1 MIYFSE
7 FQGRKVNTEDNI
19 FIGILEDVIFLAS
32 ENPQIT
38 KLVVRTPKR
47 EKLMIPIRFL
57 IKDNGGIVVQK
68 GFISEEMIE
77 NELSLLKNLLDKQI
91 IDLTGNKIV
100 RVNDVMIQEKP
111 TYYISGVDIGFLGIL
126 RWFKLEKFFWKLISV
141 SGRKITSDFLSWA
154 DIQPLELARG
164 TVVLKQKEDKLK
176 KLRPEDLADHLE
188 KTNIENVD
196 KILKILD
203 EKFAADVINSLN
215 INYQTALFKSFSADK
230 AARILNLI
238 DPDEAV
244 DILLTLSPHRR
255 EVIIEHLDPVTK
267 KHVQHLMRLSK
278 TPIGEKLTTDFL
290 SVSPDNTVSEVIDK
304 LRRETPDFPFI
315 TYVYVINKENKLIG
329 VFSLHELLL
338 QQSDA
343 IVYKFMMPNII
354 VAHLTTPE
362 EIVIKRMYKY
372 KIQAI
377 PVIDENQQILGIVT
391 FDSAAEF
398 ILNIL

>member
-7 FQGRKVNTEDNI
+7 LQGRKVNTEDNI
-19 FIGILEDVIFLAS
+19 FIGLLEDVIFLAS

-38 KLVVRTPKR
+38 KLVIRTPKK
-47 EKLMIPIRFL
+47 EKLIIPIRFL

-68 GFISEEMIE
+68 GFISQEMEE

-91 IDLTGNKIV
+91 IDLIGNKIV

-126 RWFKLEKFFWKLISV
+126 RWFKMEKFFWKLIGV
-141 SGRKITSDFLSWA
+141 SGKKITSDFLSWA

-164 TVVLKQKEDKLK
+164 TVVLKQKEGKLK

-188 KTNIENVD
+188 RTNIENVD
-196 KILKILD
+196 KVLKILD
-203 EKFAADVINSLN
+203 EEFAADVINSLN
-215 INYQTALFKSFSADK
+215 INYQTALFKNFSSDK

-244 DILLTLSPHRR
+244 DILLTLLPHRR
-255 EVIIEHLDPVTK
+255 ETIIERLDTATK
-267 KHVQHLMRLSK
+267 KQIQHLLRLCKS
-278 TPIGEKLTTDFL
+278 PIGEKLTTDFL
-290 SVSPDNTVSEVIDK
+290 SVSPDNTVIEVIDK
-304 LRRETPDFPFI
+304 LRRETSDFPFLSYI
-315 TYVYVINKENKLIG
+315 YVVNKEKKLIG

-338 QQSDA
+338 QQSDT
-343 IVYKFMMPNII
+343 IVYKFMVPNVI

-372 KIQAI
+372 RIQAI
-377 PVIDENQQILGIVT
+377 PVIDESQQILGIVT

-398 ILNIL
+398 MLNIL